1 MHVHNTQTAS
11 RLVRILTT
19 IGAILLF
26 WPVSASADYFLKFD
40 GINGESK
47 DQKHRE
53 WIDIDSF
60 VWSITNTR
68 AATGGG
74 RTGTVELSDFSWS
87 QGLDSSIT
95 GLFSAM
101 TGRNEIRSA
110 VVDFTNSSGTTYFK
124 MSFDDVML
132 TNLALNGSGGV
143 RPSLAGSFDY
153 GLIRLDYWALQPNG
167 GLGAHT
173 WASYDPQTGKGSVA
187 ALASVYAMGLAGPS
201 AQPVPE
207 PETYAMLMA
216 GLGLVGAMASRK
228 RT

>member
-40 GINGESK
+40 GINGEST
-47 DQKHRE
+47 DQRHRG

-74 RTGTVELSDFSWS
+74 RTGTVELSDFSWT

-95 GLFSAM
+95 GLFSSM
-101 TGRNEIRSA
+101 TGQNEIGRA
-110 VVDFTNSSGTTYFK
+110 VVEFTNSSGTTYFE

-132 TNLALNGSGGV
+132 TNLALNGSGGL

-153 GLIRLDYWALQPNG
+153 GLIKLDYWALMPDG
-167 GLGAHT
+167 RRGTHT
-173 WASYDPQTGKGSVA
+173 SASYDLRRRMGSVA
-187 ALASVYAMGLAGPS
+187 SLASVYAMGLAGPS

-216 GLGLVGAMASRK
+216 GLGLVGAMASRQ